1 MAADAARDRSGDVA
15 VGRQQIIRAASY
27 REVPWRNGGG
37 FSRVIAGSDDEGWRL
52 SVATIEHDG
61 WFSDYSG
68 YDRTIVPIDGEGME
82 LTVDGVP
89 KLLQRRYEV
98 FAFSGDAKTTCRL
111 LGGPTRDFN
120 AVTRRDRWSHTVG
133 ISRVMGPRLQ
143 LSIAHL
149 CFVYVLRGTVLG
161 ASAGDT
167 IRIEGPD
174 AIDLEHNDED
184 AYVCSVSLFPSASS
198 HGH

>member
-1 MAADAARDRSGDVA
+1 MAIS
-15 VGRQQIIRAASY
+15 RQPEVIRADSY

-37 FSRVIAGSDDEGWRL
+37 FSRVIAGGEDEGWRL
-52 SVATIEHDG
+52 SVATISSDG

-68 YDRTIVPIDGEGME
+68 FDRTIVAVEGDGME

-89 KLLQRRYEV
+89 TRLQRRYEP
-98 FAFSGDAKTTCRL
+98 FSFSGDAKTVCRL
-111 LGGPTRDFN
+111 LGGPTRDLN
-120 AVTRRDRWSHTVG
+120 VVTRRDLWAHTVG

-143 LSIAHL
+143 LAVELL
-149 CFVYVLRGTVLG
+149 CFVYVLSGSILD

-167 IRIEGPD
+167 ICVHGPD
-174 AIDLEHNDED
+174 AIELAHSRED
-184 AYVCSVSLFPSASS
+184 AYACVVSLFPAATA